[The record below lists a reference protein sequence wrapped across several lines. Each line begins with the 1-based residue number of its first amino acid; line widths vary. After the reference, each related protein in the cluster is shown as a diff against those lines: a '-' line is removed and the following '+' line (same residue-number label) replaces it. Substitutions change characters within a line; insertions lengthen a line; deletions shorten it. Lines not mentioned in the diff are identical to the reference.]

1 MTSRERT
8 LAMVAAVMLGAAGL
22 FVLVWFYQQWTT
34 LDEKIS
40 TSNDQVVE
48 AEAKIQKAKADA
60 PKLEHW
66 RRLSLSADIPTAK
79 GEYKQFLINLM
90 HKTGVVMDQ
99 FPPMSNDTK
108 STAILPS
115 RNKQP
120 IYTGLNFTG
129 VRVKARM
136 SNLVKF
142 LEEFQKAPRMHRI
155 KTMVI
160 ERTDNSAKKDPL
172 GMTVTLGIEALII
185 LDADKDINKSKAAND
200 KITKAAYWADGL
212 MGLRRGPIGLFTAR
226 WRVSPAGDVL
236 LPLNPPVVS
245 RNYADIANK
254 NIFIPPPPYNEG
266 PGTTQPTDEFVNRMK
281 YNRFIGVVGRPDGK
295 IEAKLWDASAGI
307 TSTRARADVTSG
319 FNKIPM
325 VMSGQMPLGDDFVQ
339 MVLVYGI
346 VQKIEDRQMLL
357 RVAINWKD
365 ADFTNWWRYPNDT
378 NCYRLHKDDVA
389 DLVKK
394 GKVRAEDKGD
404 LYVFA
409 KRYWSE
415 LEKDKKI
422 TMTGKYYSSHLDG
435 SRGEVVYDEPSGV
448 VIIRPESWPPQAPL
462 TAAGVAVNRLYP
474 DEYQIYGINEKH
486 FGLMVA
492 NGTAKKEDIDD
503 TYVMSAEYW
512 DALRQ
517 DLLIKRESGNLYVIY
532 KNLMKIEVL
541 EQTWD
546 MVVFKVPKK
555 YCQFPGIAKTDEHP
569 GTPPRWHEGF
579 CVLKMDRMVQDA
591 LLEPLSEADVQKML
605 NPAPSTGTGG
615 N

>member
-8 LAMVAAVMLGAAGL
+8 LAMVAAAMLGAAAL
-22 FVLVWFYQQWTT
+22 FGLVWFYQLWTS
-34 LDEKIS
+34 LDEQIS
-40 TSNDQVVE
+40 TMSNQVAE
-48 AEAKIQKAKADA
+48 SEAKILKAKTDA

-66 RRLSLSADIPTAK
+66 RRLSLPADLGAAK
-79 GEYKQFLINLM
+79 GDYKLFLIKLM
-90 HKTGVVMDQ
+90 QKTGVVIDT
-99 FPPMSNDTK
+99 FPPLPTDTK
-108 STAILPS
+108 SLATLPS

-120 IYTGLNFTG
+120 IYTGLNFNI
-129 VRVKARM
+129 RVKARM
-136 SNLVKF
+136 ANLVRF

-155 KTMVI
+155 KSMVI

-172 GMTVTLGIEALII
+172 GMTVQLGIEVLSI
-185 LDADKDINKSKAAND
+185 LDAEKDLKKSKVVDD

-212 MGLRRGPIGLFTAR
+212 MGLRGGPIGLFTAR
-226 WRVSPAGDVL
+226 WALSPAGFVL
-236 LPLNPPVVS
+236 PPLNPPVVS

-254 NIFIPPPPYNEG
+254 NIFIPPTAEENRWG
-266 PGTTQPTDEFVNRMK
+266 PIAPTDEFVNRMK
-281 YNRFIGVVGRPDGK
+281 YNRFIGVVGADGK
-295 IEAKLWDASAGI
+295 VEAKLWDASSGI

-325 VMSGQMPLGDDFVQ
+325 VMSGQLPLGDDFVQ
-339 MVLVYGI
+339 MVLVYGM
-346 VQKIEDRQMLL
+346 VQKIEDHQMLL

-365 ADFTNWWRYPNDT
+365 SEFTNWWRYPNDT
-378 NCYRLHKDDVA
+378 NCYKLHKDDLA

-394 GKVRAEDKGD
+394 GKVRAEDKD
-404 LYVFA
+404 HLYVFA

-422 TMTGKYYSSHLDG
+422 TMTGKFYASHLDG
-435 SRGEVVYDEPSGV
+435 SRGQVVLDEPSGV
-448 VIIRPESWPPQAPL
+448 VIVRPESWPPQAPL
-462 TAAGVAVNRLYP
+462 EAAGVAVNRLYP

-486 FGLMVA
+486 FAQMVA
-492 NGTAKKEDIDD
+492 NSTAKKEDIDD
-503 TYVMSAEYW
+503 TYVMSADYW

-517 DLLIKRESGNLYVIY
+517 DMLIKKESGNSYMIY

-555 YCQFPGIAKTDEHP
+555 YCQFPGIAKNEDRP
-569 GTPPRWHEGF
+569 ATPPRWHEGF
-579 CVLKMDRMVQDA
+579 CVLKMGSMVQEA

-605 NPAPSTGTGG
+605 SPAPVVGTGG